1 MNPGFLRGE
10 VGVDMT
16 LGKLII
22 YHRTG
27 QRARYEPAAQGCDW
41 GAYLGLLATDPKQPG
56 PREGR
61 SIAEEHP
68 EGSRVLVQVSS
79 CLKFPEEGASEIKH
93 CKELTRPWL
102 QSSRQCLLDHPGL
115 VKDSGLVHNSP

>member
-27 QRARYEPAAQGCDW
+27 QRACYEPAAQGCDW
-41 GAYLGLLATDPKQPG
+41 GACLGLLATDPKQPG

-102 QSSRQCLLDHPGL
+102 QSSRQCLLDHPSL